1 MSSFLMVKKKKKTF
15 AEKIS
20 KYSQN
25 MQNSIYAAG
34 DSFEKFCPKCYEGRE
49 SSEIFKELR
58 LHKGKEQTESIRD
71 VLQNWI
77 DWQYDNGNL
86 TSSVRQY
93 TSKIKRIFSHEDV
106 RIHTSDFD
114 EPLEYKP
121 KIQEELHAL
130 TVEEIQNILK
140 YANPKK
146 IGFYLA
152 LSCTGARPGELLQVR
167 KKDVDTTKKRIKIR
181 IEAEN
186 VKTRAGRSIWLTK
199 EAGSYLMTKIK
210 NLNFNDLVWGTNEN
224 PILAGKNEA
233 TQFSSLCDKAGYPEK
248 YKSNN
253 FRKITLYSFRS
264 YFFGKASD
272 VHREGYAHKM
282 IGHGGYLPQY
292 DRMSDEMKIEWFLK
306 LEPELIIDPTK
317 RQEFKITEQQEEIT
331 ELQEKNQ
338 KIDELEKRLDKQD
351 RRDKILLELSRLD
364 KKLKKAIKENSDD
377 VAEIMAENIKIENEY
392 EKLLDD

>member
-1 MSSFLMVKKKKKTF
+1 MSSFLIAKKEKKTLD
-15 AEKIS
+15 EKIN

-25 MQNSIYAAG
+25 MKNSIYASKE
-34 DSFEKFCPKCYEGRE
+34 SFEKFCLKYYDGRE
-49 SSEIFKELR
+49 SQEIFDELR
-58 LHKGKEQTESIRD
+58 LLKGQEQTEAIRE

-77 DWQYDNGNL
+77 DWQYEKGNL
-86 TSSVRQY
+86 TSSILQY
-93 TSKIKRIFSHEDV
+93 VSKIKRIFSHENV
-106 RIHTSDFD
+106 RIHVSDFD
-114 EPLEYKP
+114 EPLEYKK
-121 KIQEELHAL
+121 KIKEELHAL

-152 LSCTGARPGELLQVR
+152 LSCTGARPTELLQVR

-186 VKTRAGRSIWLTK
+186 VKTRAGRSIWLTR
-199 EAGSYLMTKIK
+199 EAGNYLMTKLR
-210 NLNFNDLVWGTNEN
+210 NLDDNDLVWGTNEN
-224 PILAGKNEA
+224 SILAGKNES
-233 TQFSSLCDKAGYPEK
+233 TQFGYLCDKVGYTEK

-292 DRMSDEMKIEWFLK
+292 DRMSDEVKLGWFLK
-306 LEPELIIDPTK
+306 LEPELMIDPTK
-317 RQEFKITEQQEEIT
+317 RQE
-331 ELQEKNQ
+331 L
-338 KIDELEKRLDKQD
+338 
-351 RRDKILLELSRLD
+351 KILQLENEKSKLENEKAVWVKEEEVRQ
-364 KKLKKAIKENSDD
+364 KRYGEKLKAEIIKELNDPESKIYNLTLEEQLEYNEKQSKRIKK
-377 VAEIMAENIKIENEY
+377 EIW
-392 EKLLDD
+392 

>member
-1 MSSFLMVKKKKKTF
+1 MSSFLIAKKEQKTLD
-15 AEKIS
+15 EKLK
-20 KYSQN
+20 KYSEN
-25 MQNSIYAAG
+25 TKHSIYAAR
-34 DSFEKFCPKCYEGRE
+34 DSFEKFCSKYYDGRK
-49 SSEIFKELR
+49 SDEIFKELR
-58 LHKGKEQTESIRD
+58 LLKDQEQTDAIRE

-86 TSSVRQY
+86 TSSIRQY
-93 TSKIKRIFSHEDV
+93 ISKIKRVFSHEDI
-106 RIHTSDFD
+106 RIHSSDFD
-114 EPLEYKP
+114 EPLEYKK
-121 KIQEELHAL
+121 KIKEELHAL
-130 TVEEIQNILK
+130 TVEEIQDILK

-146 IGFYLA
+146 IGFYIA

-199 EAGSYLMTKIK
+199 EAGSYLMTKLTTIK
-210 NLNFNDLVWGTNEN
+210 DNDLVWGTNEDS
-224 PILAGKNEA
+224 ILAGKNEA
-233 TQFSSLCDKAGYPEK
+233 VQFSTLCDKAGFTDR

-292 DRMSDEMKIEWFLK
+292 DRMSDEVKLDWFLK
-306 LEPELIIDPTK
+306 LEPELIIDSSA
-317 RQEFKITEQQEEIT
+317 RLREENKLK
-331 ELQEKNQ
+331 EQ
-338 KIDELEKRLDKQD
+338 KI
-351 RRDKILLELSRLD
+351 
-364 KKLKKAIKENSDD
+364 KKLESEKDIQLKNMQAQIDSVKELLRRKKS
-377 VAEIMAENIKIENEY
+377 
-392 EKLLDD
+392 

>member
-1 MSSFLMVKKKKKTF
+1 MSSFLIAKKEKKTLD
-15 AEKIS
+15 EKIN

-25 MQNSIYAAG
+25 MKNSIYASRE
-34 DSFEKFCPKCYEGRE
+34 SFDKFCLKYYDGRE
-49 SSEIFKELR
+49 SQEIFDELR
-58 LHKGKEQTESIRD
+58 LLKGQEQTEAIRE

-77 DWQYDNGNL
+77 DWQYEKGNL
-86 TSSVRQY
+86 TSSILQY
-93 TSKIKRIFSHEDV
+93 VSKIKRIFSHENI
-106 RIHTSDFD
+106 RIHVSDFD
-114 EPLEYKP
+114 EPLEYKK
-121 KIQEELHAL
+121 KIKEELHAL

-152 LSCTGARPGELLQVR
+152 LSCTGARPTELLQVR
-167 KKDVDTTKKRIKIR
+167 KKNVDTTKKRIKIR

-199 EAGSYLMTKIK
+199 EAGNYLMTKLR
-210 NLNFNDLVWGTNEN
+210 NLDDNDLVWGTNEN

-233 TQFSSLCDKAGYPEK
+233 TQFGYLCDKVGYTEK

-292 DRMSDEMKIEWFLK
+292 DRMSDEVKLEWFLK
-306 LEPELIIDPTK
+306 LEPELMIDPTK
-317 RQEFKITEQQEEIT
+317 RQELKILQLENEKSKLENEKTIWIREEEDRQKRFSEKLKAEILTEWDKPKEILSLK
-331 ELQEKNQ
+331 E
-338 KIDELEKRLDKQD
+338 ELEKVRKQ
-351 RRDKILLELSRLD
+351 
-364 KKLKKAIKENSDD
+364 
-377 VAEIMAENIKIENEY
+377 Y
-392 EKLLDD
+392 ERITEETK